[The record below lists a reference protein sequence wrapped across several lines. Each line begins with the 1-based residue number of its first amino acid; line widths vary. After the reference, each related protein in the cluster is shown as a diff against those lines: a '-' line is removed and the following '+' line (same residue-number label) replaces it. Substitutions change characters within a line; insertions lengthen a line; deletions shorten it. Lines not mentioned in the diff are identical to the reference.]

1 MPDHC
6 KRSGCGQMVLWL
18 RHETTGKTAPIDP
31 EPVEGG
37 NIAVIGSGE
46 HRMYRIVPAA
56 ERVGKLHKNHWATC
70 LDPPPRKS

>member
-1 MPDHC
+1 MPDFC
-6 KRSGCGQMVLWL
+6 LRSGCRAQVLWL

-37 NIAVIGSGE
+37 NIAITGEGE

-56 ERVGKLHKNHWATC
+56 ERVGPLHLNHFSTC